1 MKRALEPF
9 DRAQVDASIAAI
21 GTAEEAAAL
30 SALVAAAKGKAARD
44 YIEAAL
50 SRDRLY
56 ALLKSEEPKARKNAA
71 RLIGAFEKEAD
82 APALMTALD
91 AETTRFVRP
100 SLLLSLGAAGGE
112 QARAYLAALP
122 EPVAADETEEK
133 HAREEAE
140 ALRRAR
146 ARLSDAKLHTFA
158 GFSQEY
164 GALLRA
170 PRGFAPLL
178 KEELAGLNIRAR
190 SAGGDDLFLHVK
202 ALDALFKARCFFELI
217 FPLAH
222 DIPARPAAVADAVK
236 EPFLA
241 LLQDGL
247 AGAPPYGYRV
257 ECPDIAER
265 AAFIS
270 ALANAL
276 DGADL
281 LNNPSRYEAELRLSM
296 QQNGALNAVCKI
308 TAIPDERFSYRKRA
322 LPASMHPATAA
333 CVARCAKGFLQ
344 DARRVLDPF
353 CGSGTLLIEWGRLH
367 PKSLLTGVDI
377 SRGALDIARENCAAA
392 NVRAGLVHADSAA
405 FTARERYDLV
415 LSNLPFGNRVGT
427 HTENER
433 LYAALIKNL
442 PQWLAPGGVAVLYT
456 MEYTLLNKCIKAEPR
471 LTRIYETRTEAGGL
485 TPWVIAVR
493 STASNTIK

>member
-1 MKRALEPF
+1 MKRAEQPF
-9 DRAQVDASIAAI
+9 DRAEVESAIAAI
-21 GTAEEAAAL
+21 GTPGEAAAL
-30 SALVAAAKGKAARD
+30 SALCAAAKGKAARE
-44 YIEAAL
+44 YMEEAL

-56 ALLKSEEPKARKNAA
+56 AALNSEEPKARKNAA
-71 RLIGAFEKEAD
+71 RLLGAFEREAD
-82 APALMTALD
+82 APALIAALD

-100 SLLLSLGAAGGE
+100 SLLLALGAAGGE
-112 QARAYLAALP
+112 KARKYLAALP

-133 HAREEAE
+133 HAREEAD

-146 ARLSDAKLHTFA
+146 ARLSDAELHAFS
-158 GFSQEY
+158 GFSREH

-202 ALDALFKARCFFELI
+202 ALDALLQARCFFELL

-222 DIPARPAAVADAVK
+222 DIQAKPAAVAEAVK
-236 EPFLA
+236 EPLLA
-241 LLQDGL
+241 LLKDGL
-247 AGAPPYGYRV
+247 AGNPPYGYRV
-257 ECPDIAER
+257 ECPDIPDR

-270 ALANAL
+270 ALAGAI
-276 DGADL
+276 DGAAL
-281 LNNPSRYEAELRLSM
+281 TNNPSRYEAELRLSM
-296 QQNGALNAVCKI
+296 QQNGTLSAVCKI
-308 TAIPDERFSYRKRA
+308 TVLPDERFSYRKRA

-333 CVARCAKGFLQ
+333 CVARCASGFVQ

-353 CGSGTLLIEWGRLH
+353 CGSGTLLIEWSKLH

-392 NVRAGLVHADSAA
+392 NVRAGLVNADSAA

-433 LYAALIKNL
+433 LYAALIRNL

-456 MEYTLLNKCIKAEPR
+456 MEYTLLSRCIKAEPR
-471 LTRIYETRTEAGGL
+471 LTRVYETRTEAGGL
-485 TPWVIAVR
+485 TPWVVAVR
-493 STASNTIK
+493 STATMNN